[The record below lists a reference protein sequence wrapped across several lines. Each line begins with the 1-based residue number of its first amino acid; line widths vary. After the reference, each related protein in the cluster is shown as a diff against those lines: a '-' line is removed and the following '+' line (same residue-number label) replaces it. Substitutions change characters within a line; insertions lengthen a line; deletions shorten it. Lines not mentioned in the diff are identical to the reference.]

1 MIFAFYAFQTNGVV
15 HSSSFSAIIATTRNE
30 ALDSLSRGHSLG
42 ALPLDKEFAKTRLM
56 FGRFS
61 GGEKKESAGWGI
73 GEGVGGLKKGGRYV

>member
-1 MIFAFYAFQTNGVV
+1 
-15 HSSSFSAIIATTRNE
+15 
-30 ALDSLSRGHSLG
+30 
-42 ALPLDKEFAKTRLM
+42 LDKEFAKTRLM